1 MTFAWRSPL
10 LSPSLVLICVGLAGC
25 GVGSSQNPPTIPKH
39 SPTGGS
45 SGSTPPTVDAGSL
58 GTVDAGPLQTTSN
71 KVDLLL
77 MIDNSA
83 SMGDKQEYLQAAL
96 PDLVS
101 RLVTPYCV
109 DPSNPI
115 QVLGVSGSDGT
126 CASGVPEFPPVRDM
140 HIGVVSSSLGPRLSD
155 RVGNGNGIVCSAATT
170 VTVGGNTLNA
180 HNDDR
185 AELLTTSGVP
195 AAPIPA
201 AQPSGFLAWYPTPA
215 ADGGSAPVD
224 PAISDPAVL
233 AADFQDLVGGAG
245 QYGCGIESQLE
256 SWYRFLIQPDPY
268 QELTV
273 NAKGAAEWAG
283 VDRAILRQRHDF
295 LRPDSIVA
303 IVDLTDENDSE
314 IDVRSIDGQGYFF
327 MSTEFFPVHGTAICA
342 DYPDDPTCTICKLG
356 DPSCKEYNT
365 TNDWGY
371 DINLRHVH
379 MKEKYGID
387 PQFPITR
394 YVNGLTSP
402 VVPDR
407 TGEYPAGAGDYVGT
421 NDCTNPLFAASLPD
435 GTSTDAATLCDL
447 TPGTRSPSMVFF
459 THIGGVPHQLLH
471 FDPKDPPA
479 SRLTDSDWV
488 KILGRD
494 PLHHDTAGIDP
505 HMIES
510 YAPRAGLPDPS
521 QPNGTDPIS
530 GREWITDVGAHVDLP
545 VDLEYA
551 CTFPLAAPRDCSVKD
566 NHFACDCSSTTLTK
580 EQTSP
585 LCDAVT
591 PTMQLSAKAYPTIRE
606 LLLTKLLGPQG
617 VVASICPIDVAD
629 SPAKDDPLY
638 GYRPAVTGLVNQMKP
653 ALGAK

>member
-1 MTFAWRSPL
+1 
-10 LSPSLVLICVGLAGC
+10 
-25 GVGSSQNPPTIPKH
+25 
-39 SPTGGS
+39 
-45 SGSTPPTVDAGSL
+45 VDAGSP

-101 RLVTPYCV
+101 RLVTPFCV
-109 DPSNPI
+109 DPSNPT
-115 QVLGVSGSDGT
+115 QVLGLSTPDGT
-126 CASGVPEFPPVRDM
+126 CINGVLEFPPVRDM
-140 HIGVVSSSLGPRLSD
+140 HIGVVSSSLGARLSD
-155 RVGNGNGIVCSAATT
+155 RVGNGSGVVCNAATT
-170 VTVGGNTLNA
+170 VTLGASTVSA

-185 AELLTTSGVP
+185 AELLTTTGIPAAPVP
-195 AAPIPA
+195 AALPA
-201 AQPSGFLAWYPTPA
+201 GFLAWYPA
-215 ADGGSAPVD
+215 ASADAAAPPD
-224 PAISDPAVL
+224 PAISDPATL
-233 AADFQDLVGGAG
+233 IADFQDLVGGAG

-273 NAKGAAEWAG
+273 NANDLAEWAG
-283 VDRAILRQRHDF
+283 VDATILRQRHDF

-314 IDVRSIDGQGYFF
+314 IDVRSIEGQGYFF
-327 MSTEFFPVHGTAICA
+327 MSTEFFPLRGTAACA
-342 DYPDDPTCTICKLG
+342 DSPDDPACTLCKST
-356 DPSCKEYNT
+356 DPSCQTYNAT
-365 TNDWGY
+365 TDWGY
-371 DINLRHVH
+371 DVNLRHVH
-379 MKEKYGID
+379 MKEKYGLD
-387 PQFPITR
+387 PQYPIQR

-402 VVPDR
+402 MVPDR
-407 TGEYPAGAGDYVGT
+407 SGEYPPGAGAYVGT
-421 NDCTNPLFAASLPD
+421 NDCTNPLFAAALPD
-435 GTSTDAATLCDL
+435 GTSTDAAALCDL
-447 TPGTRSPSMVFF
+447 TPGARSPSMVFF

-471 FDPKDPPA
+471 FDPNDPAA
-479 SRLTDSDWV
+479 SRLTDGDWV

-494 PLHHDTAGIDP
+494 PLHHDTTGIDP

-510 YAPRAGLPDPS
+510 YAPRANLPDPS

-530 GREWITDVGAHVDLP
+530 GREWITNVGAHVDLP

-551 CTFPLAAPRDCSVKD
+551 CTFPLAMPRDCSVKD
-566 NHFACDCSSTTLTK
+566 NRFACDCSSTGLTA

-585 LCDAVT
+585 LCDATT
-591 PTMQLSAKAYPTIRE
+591 PTMQLDAKAYPTIRE

-629 SPAKDDPLY
+629 SPTKDDPLY